1 MSQRPTPKKVRE
13 ALHPPAEHALGGALH
28 PVSARHYILLETIG
42 SPVVGAAFPFRKPT
56 LADYATAVALLH
68 LSPTAAAGLVAD
80 PAALKARV
88 NAMVDAHPLVEL
100 QKAAHAVLRRLRQA
114 LLLDDAPANPP
125 PKTGAAP
132 AEPPPDPT

>member
-1 MSQRPTPKKVRE
+1 MSRTPAKVAK

-56 LADYATAVALLH
+56 LADYAAAVALLH
-68 LSPTAAAGLVAD
+68 LPPPAAAALAAD

-88 NAMVDAHPLVEL
+88 DALVDAHPLVEL

-114 LLLDDAPANPP
+114 LFLDDAPAAPP
-125 PKTGAAP
+125 PKPGGSP
-132 AEPPPDPT
+132 AETPPDPT